1 MWKKLSEVYI
11 FAFVLNLIW
20 ENAHSFLYVSYQGAS
35 ITEAVLIRAATFDA
49 LFITGL
55 FILFSRAAFFK
66 KRLWLSLVIGIIFAV
81 TLEIFALQTGRWQYN
96 SLMPIIPFLNV
107 GLTPSIQ
114 LGLLGYLA
122 IQIFKSKLHTDGKTV

>member
-66 KRLWLSLVIGIIFAV
+66 KRLWLSLAIGIIFAV
-81 TLEIFALQTGRWQYN
+81 PLEIFALQTGRWQYN